1 MKITP
6 QLSVCTTSILS
17 SRYNDFHVS
26 VSLVG
31 HFIQVWLSDFHSLA
45 RVNNLQMGML
55 LTKPRKHDGALTGK
69 EKIFHALLSLNGF
82 NSMLGLLQRL
92 HMFEKKKIKAY
103 GKIPR
108 YSGIPVYLTTQ
119 KACSSVYA
127 TKVIM

>member
-92 HMFEKKKIKAY
+92 HMFEKKNKGIWKDSKI
-103 GKIPR
+103 
-108 YSGIPVYLTTQ
+108 Q
-119 KACSSVYA
+119 WHSSISYY
-127 TKVIM
+127 TESMLKCLCY